1 MEGFFK
7 VFCAL
12 ILLVLMLLWFD
23 VEKISTAF
31 DETSVN
37 SYISETELHESDASW
52 GKHRGCFILAEHNSN
67 TKHNQL
73 WSQCLLHCALAGFY
87 FSALNQMKCECLEP
101 RDCKAPIFISLSPF
115 WNIWSDNDDFFGIP
129 MTARHSRQSSGHR
142 R

>member
-1 MEGFFK
+1 MVEPLATLRRPVNWCGFSVTSKFQQT

-37 SYISETELHESDASW
+37 SYISETELHANDASW

-87 FSALNQMKCECLEP
+87 FSALNQMKCECLE
-101 RDCKAPIFISLSPF
+101 
-115 WNIWSDNDDFFGIP
+115 
-129 MTARHSRQSSGHR
+129 RQ
-142 R
+142 